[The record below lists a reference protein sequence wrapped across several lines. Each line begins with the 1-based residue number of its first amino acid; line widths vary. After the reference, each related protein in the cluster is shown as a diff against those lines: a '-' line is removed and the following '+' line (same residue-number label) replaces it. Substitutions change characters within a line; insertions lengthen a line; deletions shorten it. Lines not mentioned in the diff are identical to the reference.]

1 MMSTI
6 ATPTSNFTPK
16 PLTHVQRAGYTR
28 FEGGLQTSPAFAS
41 LEAGL
46 SYNQALDWLK
56 QPTILSTIER
66 IGIEYDPDDWR
77 ALAQARFYLRNGQ
90 TWSVT
95 LPHDEQSFIQQVQQA
110 GVPFYYNNHHPSR
123 AEAVR
128 HVASHTAR
136 DALLPLLVFSLTTL
150 TGLAVFNRA
159 QGWLNS
165 QKLGQLLR
173 QAVKTYSPDTAQ
185 RLKQALPQLPTE
197 ARRLVSQF
205 MQNQQDLLLAEGP
218 PGTGKTHLLDGLA
231 AHAQK
236 AGNTLVLE
244 VGGDMG
250 DVRDLLYRLYSGD
263 ADKSRMALKNLQK
276 LVSTPL
282 KQLVLRVDELED
294 IAEELHPLI
303 TKGMGNGQP
312 AHLPRLRVLA
322 TCNRLPVMSE
332 AIKNRVNR
340 GRLFLD
346 YPTAEAKADALAH
359 QVAPQ
364 SFGTM
369 KPKLQN
375 VLDQHPGYSMRSLQ
389 NTLNMVKTTSPDA
402 FASQLAQQLKLTPL
416 DDTEMAGVLRQ
427 NLLQSLPADTLPV
440 VKNFINRHAL
450 EATEQAVNRM
460 DSQFSLNGQQFDQ
473 LVKAA
478 MAAQN
483 QPVPLDPD
491 DLLTYIQQL
500 ARTLRTQSPSLLAK
514 LKN

>member
-1 MMSTI
+1 MSTPL
-6 ATPTSNFTPK
+6 APVSYSSPSLTPARSG
-16 PLTHVQRAGYTR
+16 RTR

-46 SYNQALDWLK
+46 SYSQAIDWLK
-56 QPTILSTIER
+56 QPNSLATIER

-77 ALAQARFYLRNGQ
+77 ALAQARFYLHNGQ
-90 TWSVT
+90 SWSVT
-95 LPHDEQSFIQQVQQA
+95 LPHDEQAFIQQVQQA
-110 GVPFYYNNHHPSR
+110 GVPFYYNNHHPSK
-123 AEAVR
+123 AEAFR

-136 DALLPLLVFSLTTL
+136 DALLPLMVFSLTTL
-150 TGLAVFNRA
+150 TGLGIYNRA
-159 QGWLNS
+159 QGWLAS
-165 QKLGQLLR
+165 QKLGQMLK
-173 QAVKTYSPDTAQ
+173 QAVKTYTPDTAQ
-185 RLKQALPQLPTE
+185 RLKQALPQLPSD
-197 ARRLVSQF
+197 ARRLVNQF

-218 PGTGKTHLLDGLA
+218 PGTGKTHLLDSLA

-263 ADKSRMALKNLQK
+263 ADKSRFALKNLQK
-276 LVSTPL
+276 LVGSPL

-294 IAEELHPLI
+294 VAEELHPLI

-322 TCNRLPVMSE
+322 TCNRLPVTSD

-346 YPTAEAKADALAH
+346 YPSAAAKADALAH
-359 QVAPQ
+359 QLNPNAPQ
-364 SFGTM
+364 TL
-369 KPKLQN
+369 KPLLKA

-389 NTLNMVKTTSPDA
+389 SAVQSVKAANPRQYAASLSEQLN
-402 FASQLAQQLKLTPL
+402 LTPL
-416 DDTEMAGVLRQ
+416 DDTEMAGVLRHR
-427 NLLQSLPADTLPV
+427 LLQALPAGTLPV
-440 VKNFINRHAL
+440 VKSFINRHSL
-450 EATEQAVNRM
+450 EASEQAVTGM
-460 DSQFSLNGQQFDQ
+460 DSHFSLNGQQFSQ

-478 MAAQN
+478 MMEQN

-491 DLLTYIQQL
+491 DLLIYIQHV
-500 ARTLRTQSPSLLAK
+500 ARTLRTKAPSLLSG
-514 LKN
+514 LK